1 MKAIPKP
8 AQTLSWKPVRR
19 GKLYCAPA
27 CGGGCTVAA
36 FDLAMADACACARAL
51 GNGWVPDVY
60 ENLGWHW
67 KVARAGIG
75 STELTVSRARGDT
88 AYWANLIICGRQE
101 CAYAASAQ
109 QAVQI
114 VLQYAATN
122 AGHIISALSMIG
134 TPAKDGPIA
143 GGRGQ

>member
-8 AQTLSWKPVRR
+8 ARTLSWRAVRR

-27 CGGGCTVAA
+27 CGGGCTIAE
-36 FDLAMADACACARAL
+36 FDLAMAAACACARAL

-67 KVARAGIG
+67 QVARTGLG
-75 STELTVSRARGDT
+75 STEFTVSRARGDT
-88 AYWANLIICGRQE
+88 AYWANLIICGKQE
-101 CAYAASAQ
+101 CAYAESAQ
-109 QAVQI
+109 EAVQI
-114 VLQYAATN
+114 VLRSAATN
-122 AGHIISALSMIG
+122 AAHIINALAMIG
-134 TPAKDGPIA
+134 APVKDGAIA